1 MKLTSLT
8 YFGSRQFFKGL
19 IELGKRI
26 DPAYVYCRNLVACRI
41 ETDMVIG
48 GESVFIPN
56 GRTLLDK
63 VAQAAI
69 DGKLTEEEA
78 EAIAC
83 QLDRIMLVFNS
94 IRCTYYV
101 NAWDSIPA
109 EEIVQEI
116 VEPVLTTSDEVAK
129 IVVAEQEEE
138 APVKRGRKSSK

>member
-41 ETDMVIG
+41 ELDMVIG
-48 GESVFIPN
+48 GESVFITD

-69 DGKLTEEEA
+69 DGKFTEEEA
-78 EAIAC
+78 ETIAS
-83 QLDRIMLVFNS
+83 QLDRIMLVFGS
-94 IRCTYYV
+94 MRCAYYV
-101 NAWDSIPA
+101 NAWDNIP
-109 EEIVQEI
+109 EQS
-116 VEPVLTTSDEVAK
+116 LTTSEEVAN
-129 IVVAEQEEE
+129 IDVAEQVE
-138 APVKRGRKSSK
+138 APAKKGRKSSK